1 MLNDLFYK
9 MKNKVIAICFLIVFN
24 SISGSSQSLLSG
36 FTKAD
41 TLRGSISS
49 ERAWWDVLYYDLHVA
64 PNLINKTIRGY
75 VDISYKVLG
84 SATVMQIDLQ
94 QPLVMDSVFD
104 FGVTKSTRLTF
115 QRNGSVVLINF
126 SKPQKIKTLHIVRL
140 YYSGTPQEAKNPP
153 WDGGITWTNDKMGNP
168 LISSSCQGLGASVW
182 WPCKDH
188 QSDKPDHGAKI
199 SITTPDTLMDVS
211 NGQLNQ
217 VIEDSSNHTKTWIW
231 EVKNPINNYSLSM
244 NIAKY
249 VSFSDTLNGE
259 GGILPLHFYVLSNHL
274 KEAQTQFLQAKTML
288 RCFEFWFGKYPFYED
303 GYKLVE
309 VPYLGMEHQ
318 SAVAY
323 GNRFKNGYLG
333 RDLSGTG
340 WGLKWDFIIVHES
353 GHEWFG
359 NNITSKDI
367 ADMWVHE
374 SFTNYSETLF
384 TQWVSGKQAGYE
396 YNFGIRKNI
405 ANQNPIIS
413 PYGVN
418 KESEGTDKYYK
429 GSNLIH
435 LIRNSMDNDSLF
447 RGMLRN
453 LNSEFYH
460 QTINSADIEKSI
472 SKFSGYDYSKVLDQ
486 YLRNISVPELQLV
499 FNKEL
504 HIVSFRWKN
513 CVTGFNLP
521 IIIKTTTGKRQINP
535 VTSKWN
541 SIQLTDEE
549 AGFFT
554 PAAIEFKYYIKV
566 KELTSI
572 E

>member
-1 MLNDLFYK
+1 MTYFYR
-9 MKNKVIAICFLIVFN
+9 MKTTAIWFLILFN
-24 SISGSSQSLLSG
+24 SLSAFSQHSTSE

-41 TLRGSISS
+41 TLRGSIGP
-49 ERAWWDVLYYDLHVA
+49 ERAWWNIIYYDLHVE
-64 PNLINKTIRGY
+64 PNLENKTIKGY
-75 VDISYKVLG
+75 VDISYTVLKK
-84 SATVMQIDLQ
+84 ARLMQIDLQ

-104 FGVTKSTRLTF
+104 YTIEKSTQLSF
-115 QRNGSVVLINF
+115 SRNGNTAFVHFL
-126 SKPQKIKTLHIVRL
+126 KAQKIKTSHTVRI

-168 LISSSCQGLGASVW
+168 FISTSCQGLGASVW

-188 QSDKPDHGAKI
+188 QSDEPDKGAKI

-211 NGQLNQ
+211 NGLLTQ
-217 VIEDSSNHTKTWIW
+217 VIDHPLDHKKTWVW
-231 EVKNPINNYSLSM
+231 EVKNPINNYSISM

-259 GGILPLHFYVLSNHL
+259 GGILPLNFYVLPNHL
-274 KEAQTQFLQAKTML
+274 KEAQIQFQQAKTML
-288 RCFEFWFGKYPFYED
+288 NCFEYWFGKYPFYED

-318 SAVAY
+318 SAVTY
-323 GNRFKNGYLG
+323 GNKFKNGYLG

-359 NNITSKDI
+359 NNITTNDI

-384 TQWVSGKQAGYE
+384 TEWISGKQAGYE
-396 YNFGIRKNI
+396 YNFGIRRNI
-405 ANQNPIIS
+405 SNQNPIIGQ
-413 PYGVN
+413 YGVN
-418 KESEGTDKYYK
+418 NESAGNDKYYK

-435 LIRNSMDNDSLF
+435 LIRNSTNNDSLF

-453 LNSEFYH
+453 LNQQFYH
-460 QTINSADIEKSI
+460 KTINSSDIEKSI
-472 SKFSGYDYSKVLDQ
+472 SKFLGFDYSKVFDQ
-486 YLRNISVPELQLV
+486 YLRNTSIPELQLF
-499 FNKEL
+499 FNKEQ
-504 HIVSFRWKN
+504 HTVSFRWAD
-513 CVTGFNLP
+513 CIDGFNLP
-521 IIIKTTTGKRQINP
+521 IIVRTEKGKKRLNP

-541 SIQLTDEE
+541 SLSVTDEE
-549 AGFFT
+549 AGLFT
-554 PAAIEFKYYIKV
+554 PAAIKFRYYIRV
-566 KELTSI
+566 KELTSTQ
-572 E
+572 